1 MTRSNQVIAFVITP
15 LLFLSLVIF
24 GVTRSEMVISHTD
37 SEGHNVNP
45 TGHLTVDTE
54 LGTIYIE
61 TANRNQV
68 DIATRKKWKSKSG
81 ILKPKLGKQAAELLE
96 DFEITTEWGNP
107 VDNQSNVRIEG
118 KFKHGR
124 EYWQEGLKWFNVE
137 FHVTVP
143 RQYNVTL
150 KTVSGGDIHVGDL
163 IGTVR
168 AEALDGNLHLG
179 EIQGEVWGETGVS
192 GNIILKGCQSRV
204 NLTTAMGN
212 IHTKIITQPQNSWT
226 LHASMGGE
234 IDMTLHRHIG
244 VYIDAQTQ
252 GEILSDF
259 SIQPQDDTIENRLKG
274 TLNGGGP
281 LLKLYS
287 SAGEIRLGQLPH
299 PWE

>member
-1 MTRSNQVIAFVITP
+1 MTKSKKFVAFVIFP

-37 SEGHNVNP
+37 HEGHNVNP

-54 LGTIYIE
+54 LGTIHIE

-96 DFEITTEWGNP
+96 NFEITTEWDDPGTE
-107 VDNQSNVRIEG
+107 SGIRIEG
-118 KFKHGR
+118 RFKRGR

-150 KTVSGGDIHVGDL
+150 KTASGGDIHVGDL
-163 IGTVR
+163 IGAVR

-179 EIQGEVWGETGVS
+179 EIQGEVSGETGVS
-192 GNIILKGCQSRV
+192 GNITLKGCQSSV
-204 NLTTAMGN
+204 TLTAAMGD
-212 IHTKIITQPQNSWT
+212 IRAEMTTQPQHPWT
-226 LHASMGGE
+226 LHASLGGA
-234 IDMTLHRHIG
+234 IDVTLGPHIA
-244 VYIDAQTQ
+244 VDIDAQTQ
-252 GEILSDF
+252 GKISSDF
-259 SIQPQDDTIENRLKG
+259 SIQFPGDIKDNRLKE

-281 LLKLYS
+281 LLTLRS
-287 SAGEIRLGQLPH
+287 SAGEIHLKRK
-299 PWE
+299 

>member
-1 MTRSNQVIAFVITP
+1 MTKSKKLVAFVIIP
-15 LLFLSLVIF
+15 LLFLSMILF
-24 GVTRSEMVISHTD
+24 GVITSEMVISHTY

-54 LGTIYIE
+54 FGTINIE

-68 DIATRKKWKSKSG
+68 DIATRKEWKSKSG
-81 ILKPKLGKQAAELLE
+81 ILRPKFGKWTNELLE
-96 DFEITTEWGNP
+96 DFEITIEYDDPDTE
-107 VDNQSNVRIEG
+107 SSVRVEG
-118 KFKHGR
+118 KFNRGR
-124 EYWQEGLKWFNVE
+124 EYWQEGMKWVKVE
-137 FHVTVP
+137 IQVTVP

-150 KTVSGGDIHVGDL
+150 KTASGGDINVGDL

-168 AEALDGNLHLG
+168 AEALGGNLHLG
-179 EIQGEVWGETGVS
+179 EIQGEVWGKTGVS
-192 GNIILKGCQSRV
+192 GNITLKGGQSRV

-212 IHTKIITQPQNSWT
+212 IHTKIITQPQHPWT

-234 IDMTLHRHIG
+234 IDITLHRHIG
-244 VYIDAQTQ
+244 VDIDAQTQ

-259 SIQPQDDTIENRLKG
+259 SIQSQGDTKENRLKG

-281 LLKLYS
+281 LLKLHS
-287 SAGEIRLGQLPH
+287 SAGEIRLGQWPH

>member
-1 MTRSNQVIAFVITP
+1 MTRSNKIVAFVIIP
-15 LLFLSLVIF
+15 LLFLSLVIL
-24 GVTRSEMVISHTD
+24 GIITSEMVISHTY

-54 LGTIYIE
+54 LGTIHIE
-61 TANRNQV
+61 TVNRNQV
-68 DIATRKKWKSKSG
+68 DIATHKKWKSKSG
-81 ILKPKLGKQAAELLE
+81 ILKPKLGKQAGELLE
-96 DFEITTEWGNP
+96 DFEITTEWGDP
-107 VDNQSNVRIEG
+107 STESGIRIKG
-118 KFKHGR
+118 RFKRGR
-124 EYWQEGLKWFNVE
+124 EYWQEGLKWVQVE
-137 FHVTVP
+137 IQVTVP

-150 KTVSGGDIHVGDL
+150 KTASGGDIHVGDL

-179 EIQGEVWGETGVS
+179 EIQGEVWGKTGVS
-192 GNIILKGCQSRV
+192 GDITLKGGQSRV

-212 IHTKIITQPQNSWT
+212 IHTKIITQPQHPWT

-244 VYIDAQTQ
+244 VDIDAQTQ

-259 SIQPQDDTIENRLKG
+259 SIQPQRDTKESRLKG

-281 LLKLYS
+281 LLKLRA
-287 SAGEIRLGQLPH
+287 SAGEIRLNQLPH

>member
-1 MTRSNQVIAFVITP
+1 MTKSQKLVAFVIFP

-24 GVTRSEMVISHTD
+24 GVTRSEMVISHTY
-37 SEGHNVNP
+37 SESHNVNP

-54 LGTIYIE
+54 LGTIHIE

-68 DIATRKKWKSKSG
+68 DITTEKKWKSKSG
-81 ILKPKLGKQAAELLE
+81 IVKPKLGKQAVELLE
-96 DFEITTEWGNP
+96 DLEITTEWSDPGTE
-107 VDNQSNVRIEG
+107 SGIRIKG
-118 KFKHGR
+118 KFKRGR
-124 EYWQEGLKWFNVE
+124 EYWQEGLKWVKVE
-137 FHVTVP
+137 IHVTVP

-150 KTVSGGDIHVGDL
+150 KTASGGDIHVGDL
-163 IGTVR
+163 LGRVK

-179 EIQGEVWGETGVS
+179 EIQGEVWGKTGVS
-192 GNIILKGCQSRV
+192 GNITLKGCQSRV
-204 NLTTAMGN
+204 NLTSAMGN

-244 VYIDAQTQ
+244 IDIDAQTQ

-259 SIQPQDDTIENRLKG
+259 PIQPQGDTKENRLKE

-281 LLKLYS
+281 LLKLHA
-287 SAGEIRLGQLPH
+287 SAGDIHLKRQ
-299 PWE
+299 

>member
-1 MTRSNQVIAFVITP
+1 MTRSNKVVAFVIIP
-15 LLFLSLVIF
+15 LLFLSLIIL
-24 GVTRSEMVISHTD
+24 GIITSEMNISHTRR
-37 SEGHNVNP
+37 EGHNVNP
-45 TGHLTVDTE
+45 TGYLTVDTE
-54 LGTIYIE
+54 FGTIHIE
-61 TANRNQV
+61 PVNRNDV
-68 DIATRKKWKSKSG
+68 RIATKKEWKSKSG
-81 ILKPKLGKQAAELLE
+81 ILKPKLGKQAGELLE
-96 DFEITTEWGNP
+96 DFEITTEWGDP

-124 EYWQEGLKWFNVE
+124 EYWQEGLKWVQVE
-137 FHVTVP
+137 IQVTVP

-150 KTVSGGDIHVGDL
+150 KTASGGDIHVGDL
-163 IGTVR
+163 IGTVS

-192 GNIILKGCQSRV
+192 GNITLKGCQSRV

-244 VYIDAQTQ
+244 VDIDAQTQ

-259 SIQPQDDTIENRLKG
+259 SIQSQDERKENRLKG

-281 LLKLYS
+281 LLTLRS
-287 SAGEIRLGQLPH
+287 SAGEIHLKRK
-299 PWE
+299 

>member
-1 MTRSNQVIAFVITP
+1 MTRSNRIIAFVIFP

-24 GVTRSEMVISHTD
+24 GVTRSEMVISHTY

-54 LGTIYIE
+54 LGTIHIE

-68 DIATRKKWKSKSG
+68 DIATHKKWKSKSG
-81 ILKPKLGKQAAELLE
+81 ILKPKLGKQAGELLE
-96 DFEITTEWGNP
+96 DFEITTEWDDP

-150 KTVSGGDIHVGDL
+150 KTASGGDIHVGDL
-163 IGTVR
+163 IGTVS
-168 AEALDGNLHLG
+168 AEASGGNLNLG
-179 EIQGEVWGETGVS
+179 EIQGEVWGKTGVS
-192 GNIILKGCQSRV
+192 GNITLKGCQSSV

-212 IHTKIITQPQNSWT
+212 IHTAIITQPQNSWT
-226 LHASMGGE
+226 LHASMGGA
-234 IDMTLHRHIG
+234 IDMMLHRHIG
-244 VYIDAQTQ
+244 VDIDAQTQ

-259 SIQPQDDTIENRLKG
+259 SIQPQGDTKENRLKG

-281 LLKLYS
+281 LLKLHS
-287 SAGEIRLGQLPH
+287 SAGEIRLGQWPH
-299 PWE
+299 AWK